1 MIYTIIGIIL
11 GYIYQ
16 KIVLPKKT
24 KTNPKINITFYP
36 ILYNGMIIIP
46 YNNNSAIHIH
56 HWLIYS
62 FIMFISIYANLS
74 DIINGFSFILI
85 IQGLYYDDCF
95 EFITSNPYK

>member
-1 MIYTIIGIIL
+1 MIYTISGIIL

-46 YNNNSAIHIH
+46 YNNSYHI
-56 HWLIYS
+56 L
-62 FIMFISIYANLS
+62 
-74 DIINGFSFILI
+74 
-85 IQGLYYDDCF
+85 
-95 EFITSNPYK
+95 

>member
-46 YNNNSAIHIH
+46 YNNKFAIHIH
-56 HWLIYS
+56 HWLIYL
-62 FIMFISIYANLS
+62 FILLLNVYLHIP
-74 DIINGFSFILI
+74 DIIGGFAFVLT
-85 IQGLYYDDCF
+85 IQGLSYDDCF
-95 EFITSNPYK
+95 EFITHNPYK